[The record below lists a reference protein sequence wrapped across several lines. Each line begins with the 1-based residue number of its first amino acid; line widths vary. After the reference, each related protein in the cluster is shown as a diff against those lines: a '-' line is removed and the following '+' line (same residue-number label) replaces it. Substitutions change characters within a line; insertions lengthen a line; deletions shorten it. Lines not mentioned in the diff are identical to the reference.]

1 MLPVVAAQVI
11 VNATGVVWFAVTEA
25 GCVFPPLTVQLDG
38 TPPSVTECVPALTLV
53 NEWVPLAGIDWPAP
67 ASTATVYALGCSG
80 PLVTVV
86 TAMVPVVGGGGVHA
100 IVNVAGVVSPAMI
113 GTVCTLPPLTVQL
126 RGTSPSVTEWFP
138 ALSPTNVTVPEAPIP
153 LVVPP
158 VPFTVTVYPAAG
170 GLAGV
175 LVVTVNAP

>member
-25 GCVFPPLTVQLDG
+25 GCVFPPPSVQLDG

-67 ASTATVYALGCSG
+67 ASRATVYALGCSG

-86 TAMVPVVGGGGVHA
+86 TAMVPVVGVHA
-100 IVNVAGVVSPAMI
+100 IVNVRSEERRVGKECRVV
-113 GTVCTLPPLTVQL
+113 
-126 RGTSPSVTEWFP
+126 
-138 ALSPTNVTVPEAPIP
+138 
-153 LVVPP
+153 
-158 VPFTVTVYPAAG
+158 
-170 GLAGV
+170 
-175 LVVTVNAP
+175 